1 MTLRSPNALA
11 LSALVLAGLGAPAAQ
26 AQSSVPVTAT
36 ERTQTRPLVSM
47 VIAAQRSG
55 DFAPLCAVLPE
66 REIRAIGSL
75 SRCRTLARSNPRP
88 ACVRCTFRIE
98 RVLGIYET
106 AADRAARR
114 KTVVWLLAVR
124 GDPQFVGESELE
136 LSFARERG
144 RWVFSDILQSGN
156 AR

>member
-1 MTLRSPNALA
+1 MTLAAVILA
-11 LSALVLAGLGAPAAQ
+11 AFTIAGHAPAG
-26 AQSSVPVTAT
+26 SSLPVTPT
-36 ERTQTRPLVSM
+36 ERAQTRPLVSM

-55 DFAPLCAVLPE
+55 DFAPLCAVLPD
-66 REIRAIGSL
+66 REIRAIGSI
-75 SRCRTLARSNPRP
+75 SRCRTLARSNPRR
-88 ACVRCTFRIE
+88 ACGRCTFQIE

-124 GDPQFVGESELE
+124 GDPKFVGESDLE
-136 LSFARERG
+136 LSFLRERG